1 MKLRYFYLFVVLGSL
16 AVASFVAKKQ
26 GLFGEDLL
34 IITIPRILGSV
45 TVLVAGPA
53 IIVGLLAIGYRFYKK
68 KLSSYVHMG
77 VFSIVWFLLVW
88 SNMTVAIFE
97 AKNEAVVPV
106 ANKSNELQYSPDG
119 CEYSV
124 TFPGIPK
131 LTNGFQPGIGDY
143 LQAEYA
149 SGGRKSGFFV
159 RAECIPVESS
169 VAAELNQ
176 KETLQKQI
184 IAYAVSNG
192 LSNPEY
198 SYGEDR
204 LGKHVRVRGFKT
216 IDDTLITFEGYTYVG
231 NSSLI
236 SLYAGG
242 SSATYPQ
249 SGVYEF
255 FRSLKRK

>member
-1 MKLRYFYLFVVLGSL
+1 M
-16 AVASFVAKKQ
+16 ASFVANKQ
-26 GLFGEDLL
+26 GLFDEDLL
-34 IITIPRILGSV
+34 IITIPQILGSV
-45 TVLVAGPA
+45 TALVVGPA
-53 IIVGLLAIGYRFYKK
+53 IVVGLLAIGYRFFKK

-77 VFSIVWFLLVW
+77 VVSTVWLLLVW
-88 SNMTVAIFE
+88 SNITVALFE
-97 AKNEAVVPV
+97 TKNEAVIPA
-106 ANKSNELQYSPDG
+106 ANKSKELQYSPDG

-131 LTNGFQPGIGDY
+131 LTNGFQPGIGNY

-149 SGGRKSGFFV
+149 SGGRKTGFFV

-176 KETLQKQI
+176 KERLKKQI

-204 LGKHVRVRGFKT
+204 LGKHVRVKGFKT
-216 IDDTLITFEGYTYVG
+216 IDDVLITFEGYTYVG
-231 NSSLI
+231 NISLI

-249 SGVYEF
+249 PGVYEF